1 MTLAAG
7 LFNIK
12 KKEKK
17 VIYMSKNV
25 FLVNTFP
32 GQKGKPKELPGQ
44 PTAMVEVDAR
54 GKMNFPVAAG
64 QAGKSP
70 IPSLFDKF
78 SHLTL
83 IMNV

>member
-1 MTLAAG
+1 
-7 LFNIK
+7 
-12 KKEKK
+12 
-17 VIYMSKNV
+17 MSKNV

-44 PTAMVEVDAR
+44 PTAVVEVDAR